1 MPEVCMNQPPS
12 SSVGPS
18 PKRPSLAKRLTLAA
32 FMLVLGMAL
41 GPGVLFFVV
50 FTQLPSGKDAP
61 VFETPGTTIFHAEE
75 PGSVTIWHQTRGV
88 INGKVHTQGHTLPN
102 GLQVVVTQ
110 QGSSD
115 PLPIQPASQA
125 SVTMGAIERRS
136 AFEFEAK
143 TPGDYVVTASGGEAP
158 AVLAVSPSLG
168 SRFVSL
174 ILGTVCSGLAGFLLI
189 IGAIAV
195 VVVTIVQYS
204 KSAPHAHPQQTRPMT

>member
-1 MPEVCMNQPPS
+1 MNQPLSLSARTP
-12 SSVGPS
+12 
-18 PKRPSLAKRLTLAA
+18 PKRPSLSKRLTLAA
-32 FMLVLGMAL
+32 IMLVLGVVL

-50 FTQLPSGKDAP
+50 FTQLATGNDAP
-61 VFETPGTTIFHAEE
+61 VFETPGTTVFHAEE

-88 INGKVHTQGHTLPN
+88 INGKVHVQSHTLPN
-102 GLQVVVTQ
+102 GLQITVNQ
-110 QGSSD
+110 QGSTD
-115 PLPIQPASQA
+115 PLPIQSASHA
-125 SVTMGAIERRS
+125 TVSMGTIERRS

-143 TPGDYVVTASGGEAP
+143 SPGDYVVTASGGDAP

-204 KSAPHAHPQQTRPMT
+204 KSAPHAHTQ